1 MELMISYPG
10 YNFSLIVTSCHSDSL
25 DDGLLI
31 EKKKVLK
38 NRRKDSVQGKKKSK
52 YRTQTTI

>member
-10 YNFSLIVTSCHSDSL
+10 NYFSLIVTSCHSDSL

-38 NRRKDSVQGKKKSK
+38 NRRKDSVQGKKE
-52 YRTQTTI
+52 I